1 MRMVEVDVA
10 NAVRRATKVT
20 IDQALLDE
28 AKSLGLNISRA
39 AEAGITSAVRAEKER
54 LWQVE
59 NAEAIASSN
68 RYIEEIGLPLA
79 KYRVF

>member
-1 MRMVEVDVA
+1 MA
-10 NAVRRATKVT
+10 HAVRRATNVT

-28 AKSLGLNISRA
+28 AKGLGLNISRA
-39 AEAGITSAVRAEKER
+39 AEAGIETAVRAEKER

-59 NAEAIASSN
+59 NAEAIQSSN
-68 RYIEEIGLPLA
+68 NYVEKYALPLA